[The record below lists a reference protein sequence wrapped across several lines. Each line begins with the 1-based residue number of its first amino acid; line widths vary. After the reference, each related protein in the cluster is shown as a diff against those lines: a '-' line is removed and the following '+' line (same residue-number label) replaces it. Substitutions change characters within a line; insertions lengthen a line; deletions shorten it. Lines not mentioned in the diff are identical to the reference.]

1 MLAHEFQG
9 TWTRFE
15 GQRIRFHKLWTCN
28 RLLHG
33 VSRYYRGF
41 FKPVDFLMA
50 FRFLSALAATLL
62 LGLVSPALADSDEPP
77 LFVATNGVD
86 AGSCQDSTAPCRSID
101 YALQRVGKNG
111 QIRIAAGDYAL
122 DSPENVFYL
131 VSGAIDVQAEP
142 GTTLVG
148 VPHEFAGDLGSRGLR
163 VIADT
168 KGLGREAE
176 QALVS
181 AFESLKVSTSATACV
196 GGFAGIFPCDKV
208 DLLAHVADRTP
219 GARGADIW
227 GFVDLNSNREYAIM
241 GYSTGTAVYDVTDAQ
256 DPREVGFIDGQT
268 TTWRDIKVYQFW
280 NAADRRWNAYAYVTA
295 DNASDGLFVIDLT
308 QLPHRISRA
317 NSPSDFREAHNVYIT
332 KTDFSTGLA
341 LTSDE
346 PVLIIAG
353 SNISDGRFRAYS
365 TENPASPSFV
375 SMPATPAGQPGT
387 DRLYMHDAASMLVTD
402 DRKNTQCANAG
413 ASPYCDVLFDFN
425 ESSLDIWDVTDPGDP
440 VRLSR
445 TPYANFGYSHSGW
458 WSEDKQT
465 VFLQDEL
472 DERDRGLVTTL
483 RAFSI
488 SDLTSPV
495 LAGTWTGPTR
505 AIDHN
510 GFVRGNRYYMSNYS
524 RGLTILDISD
534 PASPVQ
540 VGRFDSY
547 PSSDSVGFPGA
558 WGTYPF
564 LPSGNILISD
574 IDSGFYVVSD
584 NTRAVDEG
592 SLAFAAAS
600 FGADETQSASIVVQ
614 RLGGSTGPVSV
625 NWEIIAASAT
635 TADVEATEGSL
646 SWADGDASDKII
658 NLGISNDGI
667 SEGIERI
674 VVKLTSP
681 DGGATLATP
690 SLASLYISDP
700 GSTSTP
706 EFDRPVVTIAERG
719 YATAIAVVKRSGN
732 ANGALAVEFSV
743 SGGDASAGADYS
755 GPANGVLAWADGD
768 ADPKWIEYSII
779 DDGSGE
785 ADEFFE
791 VTLGNPTGGTIA
803 GSGVFRVNIADG
815 AGTNASPNAVAG
827 SNRTVNSGGQVTL
840 DGSASNDPDG
850 DALTYAWTQ
859 TLGPTVTLSG
869 ANTSN
874 ASFAAPTVSSDTL
887 LRFSL
892 SVSDPGG
899 LSDSA
904 TVAITVRASGTSSS
918 GGGGGAMSL
927 WLLALLLF
935 ERMRL
940 DNRLFAI
947 RTR

>member
-1 MLAHEFQG
+1 
-9 TWTRFE
+9 
-15 GQRIRFHKLWTCN
+15 
-28 RLLHG
+28 
-33 VSRYYRGF
+33 
-41 FKPVDFLMA
+41 MA
-50 FRFLSALAATLL
+50 FRFLSVVAVVLL
-62 LGLVSPALADSDEPP
+62 LGLISAAFADSDEPP

-86 AGSCQDSTAPCRSID
+86 AGSCQDSAAPCRSID
-101 YALQRVGKNG
+101 YALRRVGKNG

-131 VSGAIDVQAEP
+131 VSGAIDVRAEP
-142 GTTLVG
+142 GSTLVG
-148 VPHEFAGDLGSRGLR
+148 VPHQFAGDLDARGLR

-168 KGLGREAE
+168 KGLGRETE
-176 QALVS
+176 QMLVG

-196 GGFAGIFPCDKV
+196 GGFAGVFPCDKV
-208 DLLAHVADRTP
+208 DLVAHVADRTP
-219 GARGADIW
+219 RARGADIW

-268 TTWRDIKVYQFW
+268 TTWRDIKIYQFW
-280 NAADRRWNAYAYVTA
+280 NATDGRWNAYAYVTA

-308 QLPHRISRA
+308 QLPHRISRV
-317 NSPSDFREAHNVYIT
+317 NNPSDFREAHNVYIT
-332 KTDFSTGLA
+332 RTDFSTGLA
-341 LTSDE
+341 LTDDA

-365 TENPASPSFV
+365 MDNPASPSFV
-375 SMPATPAGQPGT
+375 AMPTTPAGQPGN

-402 DRKNTQCANAG
+402 DRKDTQCANAG

-425 ESSLDIWDVTDPGDP
+425 ESSLDIWDVTDPADP

-458 WSEDKQT
+458 WSEDKHT

-472 DERDRGLVTTL
+472 DERDRGLATTL

-488 SDLTSPV
+488 ADLTSPV
-495 LAGTWTGPTR
+495 LAGTWSGPTR

-510 GFVRGNRYYMSNYS
+510 GFVRGNRYYMSNYA
-524 RGLTILDISD
+524 RGLTILDISN
-534 PASPVQ
+534 PSSPVQ

-574 IDSGFYVVSD
+574 IDSGFYIVTD
-584 NTRAVDEG
+584 NTRAVDQG
-592 SLAFAAAS
+592 SLAFAASS
-600 FGADETQSASIVVQ
+600 FGTDETQSASVVVQ
-614 RLGGSTGPVSV
+614 RLGGSIGPVAV
-625 NWEIIAASAT
+625 NWEIIGAMGTA
-635 TADVEATEGSL
+635 ADVDVAAGSL
-646 SWADGDASDKII
+646 SWADGDTSDKVI
-658 NLGISNDGI
+658 NLGINNDGVD
-667 SEGIERI
+667 EGIERL
-674 VVKLTSP
+674 VVRLTAP
-681 DGGATLATP
+681 NGGATLATP

-700 GSTSTP
+700 GSTSTV
-706 EFDRPVVTIAERG
+706 EFDRPAATLAERG
-719 YATAIAVVKRSGN
+719 FATAIAVVKRGGN
-732 ANGALAVEFSV
+732 ATGPLAVEFSV
-743 SGGDASAGADYS
+743 SSGDASAGTDYS
-755 GPANGVLAWADGD
+755 GPANGMLTWADGD

-791 VTLGNPTGGTIA
+791 VALGNATGGTI
-803 GSGVFRVNIADG
+803 GSNSIFRVNIADG
-815 AGTNASPNAVAG
+815 AGTNASPNAIAG
-827 SNRTVNSGGQVTL
+827 SNRTVSSGSQVTL
-840 DGSASNDPDG
+840 DGSASNDPDS

-869 ANTSN
+869 ANTSS

-892 SVSDPGG
+892 TVSDPGG

-904 TVAITVRASGTSSS
+904 IVSVTVQSSGSSSS
-918 GGGGGAMSL
+918 GGGGGGALSL